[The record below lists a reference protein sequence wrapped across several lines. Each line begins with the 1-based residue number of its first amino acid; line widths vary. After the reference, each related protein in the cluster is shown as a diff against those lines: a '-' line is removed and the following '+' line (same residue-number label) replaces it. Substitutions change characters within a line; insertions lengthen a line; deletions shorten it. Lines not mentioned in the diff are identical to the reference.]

1 MRSEE
6 NVIKTKLLGLLA
18 FAATLFAAGGDLP
31 APGTYQVDPVHSFAY
46 FGARHHVVGLVR
58 GRFDKMTG
66 TLTATKDPASC
77 SVNITIDVASL
88 STQKTQ
94 RDEDLRS
101 PAYFDV
107 AKYPAMTYV
116 GQGIRR
122 ASGNTW
128 IMDGSLTIHG
138 VTKVVP
144 VTFVFNGIFP
154 DTKPGK
160 PIRAAFHG
168 TASVKRAEFN
178 LGARDNLD
186 ELGTLKSPD
195 VDIQIDV
202 EADGPPTAK

>member
-1 MRSEE
+1 
-6 NVIKTKLLGLLA
+6 
-18 FAATLFAAGGDLP
+18 
-31 APGTYQVDPVHSFAY
+31 
-46 FGARHHVVGLVR
+46 
-58 GRFDKMTG
+58 
-66 TLTATKDPASC
+66 
-77 SVNITIDVASL
+77 
-88 STQKTQ
+88 
-94 RDEDLRS
+94 
-101 PAYFDV
+101 
-107 AKYPAMTYV
+107 
-116 GQGIRR
+116 
-122 ASGNTW
+122 
-128 IMDGSLTIHG
+128 
-138 VTKVVP
+138 